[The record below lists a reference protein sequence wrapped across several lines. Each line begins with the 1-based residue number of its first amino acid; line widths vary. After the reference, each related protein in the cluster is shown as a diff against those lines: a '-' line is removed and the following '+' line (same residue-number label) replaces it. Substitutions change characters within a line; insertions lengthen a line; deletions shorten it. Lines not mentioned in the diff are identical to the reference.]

1 MSETVNRAVVLAR
14 RPDGNPVPADFR
26 VEEQPWAAL
35 ADGQFRC
42 RNRYVSLDAGFRNW
56 MNEDSGDEVLPAMAI
71 GAPVMGLVL
80 SEVVESRNAEYAE
93 GALLMARFAWE
104 EYSVSDGTDFI
115 ARLPDKLEFEPSAY
129 MGVLG
134 DTGMSA
140 YFGMTEIGKPQPG
153 DTVLVSGAGGAVGT
167 IAGQIASMH
176 GARVVGIVGSQK
188 KADWIINE
196 LGYDAAVVRGGDTPL
211 AEAIA
216 AVCSDGVDLF
226 FDNVGGEALEAAI
239 ANMNH
244 KGRLVLCGAVAVYGA
259 SEPVSGPNNMF
270 DVVTKELK
278 IEGFMTH
285 FRHERY
291 DEARTELAEWLQAGK
306 LKNPEYMMEGIG
318 AVPQAFADMFSGQNF
333 GKTVVK
339 LD

>member
-1 MSETVNRAVVLAR
+1 MVGPVIGDN
-14 RPDGNPVPADFR
+14 DGVGDG
-26 VEEQPWAAL
+26 VELVGNKIVDGFGDAEISVDG
-35 ADGQFRC
+35 ADGDG
-42 RNRYVSLDAGFRNW
+42 VS
-56 MNEDSGDEVLPAMAI
+56 
-71 GAPVMGLVL
+71 
-80 SEVVESRNAEYAE
+80 SRNALRE
-93 GALLMARFAWE
+93 
-104 EYSVSDGTDFI
+104 
-115 ARLPDKLEFEPSAY
+115 
-129 MGVLG
+129 
-134 DTGMSA
+134 
-140 YFGMTEIGKPQPG
+140 
-153 DTVLVSGAGGAVGT
+153 
-167 IAGQIASMH
+167 
-176 GARVVGIVGSQK
+176 
-188 KADWIINE
+188 
-196 LGYDAAVVRGGDTPL
+196 
-211 AEAIA
+211 
-216 AVCSDGVDLF
+216 VCSDGVDLF